1 MRLDLL
7 KKDRCGTISFNNYFI
22 ISILFHLL
30 IFSFAIL
37 YIRDIRN
44 IIHQPPQDWIIAD
57 KVILIEQ
64 FGQIPSK
71 AEELRQ
77 NNIKS
82 RLPSYSKPESKT
94 NSADKKSE
102 IWGNI
107 NGGFIAS
114 VDAQFSAIKT
124 KAFFNTIRKS
134 AEMLVAPAV
143 AEDAFNGSSTNVA
156 LEYGEDKKLKSV
168 VVFSESD
175 ELKAVLEKIDWYALP
190 KPADYLLLYK
200 GINLKIGINDSRILI
215 GIEVI

>member
-1 MRLDLL
+1 ML
-7 KKDRCGTISFNNYFI
+7 KKDRANTISINNYLT
-22 ISILFHLL
+22 ISLLFHLI

-37 YIRDIRN
+37 YIRDIRD

-64 FGQIPSK
+64 FGQIPAK
-71 AEELRQ
+71 AEQIRR

-82 RLPSYSKPESKT
+82 KLPSYSKPESKT
-94 NSADKKSE
+94 SSADKKSE
-102 IWGNI
+102 TWGNI

-114 VDAQFSAIKT
+114 VDAQFLAIKT
-124 KAFFNTIRKS
+124 KAFFSTIRKS

-156 LEYGEDKKLKSV
+156 LEYGEDKKLKRVEIS
-168 VVFSESD
+168 SESD